1 MNKKQLVQRY
11 WDAKWNQRD
20 PEIVAA
26 LLSSDINFRGPA
38 TSASGLD
45 EYRQM
50 HDGLLNAVSDSRVT
64 VEELVEEGDK
74 VVSRVVL
81 RGVHSGDLFGIPA
94 TDRPFEFSVMTIFRI
109 DGDKIVDELQTYDA
123 LEFLTQIGMEMV
135 PA

>member
-20 PEIVAA
+20 PAIFAD
-26 LLSSDINFRGPA
+26 LLSPDINFHGPA
-38 TSASGLD
+38 AVASSLE
-45 EYRQM
+45 EYWQIYT
-50 HDGLLNAVSDSRVT
+50 GLLNAVRDTRVT
-64 VEELVEEGDK
+64 VEDMLEEGDK

-81 RGVHSGDLFGIPA
+81 RGVHSGDLLGIPP
-94 TDRPFEFSVMTIFRI
+94 TDRAFEFSIVTIFRI
-109 DGDKIVDELQTYDA
+109 ENDKIVEEFQIYDA